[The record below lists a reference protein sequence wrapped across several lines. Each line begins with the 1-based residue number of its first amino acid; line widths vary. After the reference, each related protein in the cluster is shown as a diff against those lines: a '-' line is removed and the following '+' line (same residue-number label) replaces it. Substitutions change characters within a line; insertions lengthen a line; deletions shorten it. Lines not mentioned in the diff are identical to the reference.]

1 MHTGQMGARCQ
12 VCISAD
18 IVAIHEALLAGV
30 ARRRVA
36 RNFGLDH
43 SAMDRH
49 WKLHMPAQMRAASA
63 RAQDARGP
71 VTIDALSGDV
81 LVGLAAEQ
89 YERSEALLDRLEQQM
104 SIPGAKVDTRSV
116 VAALREVRQSVETLA
131 KLSFA
136 VQDRPQRA
144 AESESPAIDAAIM
157 AALRARD
164 VAVDEPA
171 PESPSVHRVLELGPG
186 TE

>member
-1 MHTGQMGARCQ
+1 MGNRCQ
-12 VCISAD
+12 VCASPD
-18 IVAIHEALLAGV
+18 VVQIHEALLAGV
-30 ARRRVA
+30 PRRRIA

-49 WKLHMPAQMRAASA
+49 WKLHVPAQMRGASA

-71 VTIDALSGDV
+71 TSIDALSGDV

-89 YERSEALLDRLEQQM
+89 YERAESLLDRLEQQM
-104 SIPGAKVDTRSV
+104 AVPGARVDTRSV
-116 VAALREVRQSVETLA
+116 VAALREVRSSVETLA